1 MFWEGRFYTS
11 RGLYLTWLDSLSD
24 EAGSLALQYRK
35 TMSMLSGT
43 CQTVGPYQVWSKDSW
58 IDTHQLTCA
67 YPEIHVR
74 THTVTEIC
82 THVQPN
88 LIYAHSAG
96 KLAFAHMAVI
106 QANTCMR
113 SHAGIPL
120 LMVWLKCPDP
130 SSFRLSLPIC
140 FLCSLSL
147 FSPYFLSSSRLLFP
161 LLPYP
166 LLFSAALTTY
176 PALSL
181 PPTLLALPSSPYLLS
196 SSAAVQTVMMSYV
209 QSAQG
214 WETHQSVH
222 TDRLYIWFVFCVT
235 APCTGTHWERE
246 RER

>member
-1 MFWEGRFYTS
+1 
-11 RGLYLTWLDSLSD
+11 
-24 EAGSLALQYRK
+24 
-35 TMSMLSGT
+35 MLPGT
-43 CQTVGPYQVWSKDSW
+43 CQTVGPYQVWSKESW
-58 IDTHQLTCA
+58 IETHQLTCA
-67 YPEIHVR
+67 YPETHIHVR

-82 THVQPN
+82 THVQPS
-88 LIYAHSAG
+88 LIYAHSVG
-96 KLAFAHMAVI
+96 RPAFAHMAVM

-113 SHAGIPL
+113 SHAGLRPYGL
-120 LMVWLKCPDP
+120 VEVCRLFLFSTVSPHM
-130 SSFRLSLPIC
+130 LSL
-140 FLCSLSL
+140 SLSL
-147 FSPYFLSSSRLLFP
+147 FSPYFFSFSLSRLLFP